1 MPYTTAWE
9 RHGVCSCFSGFVTAE
24 EYVRS
29 AEEICGDGRF
39 DDLRFVIKDLA
50 SVQHHSIHLDALE
63 PIAAIRYGA
72 RFTNPNIRLVL
83 ITSDPKLLPLAYPS
97 PQSFLR
103 GLYDTRAFPDMASAR
118 RWLGEQPPLTR
129 LGTELKL

>member
-9 RHGVCSCFSGFVTAE
+9 PHGVCSRFSGFVTAE

-29 AEEICGDGRF
+29 AEVICGDPRF
-39 DDLRFVIKDLA
+39 EDLRFVIKDLA
-50 SVQHHSIHLDALE
+50 GVQDHSIHLDALE

-72 RFTNPNIRLVL
+72 RFTNPNIRLIF
-83 ITSDPKLLPLAYPS
+83 ITSDPKLVPFAYPS
-97 PQSFLR
+97 PDSFLR

-118 RWLGEQPPLTR
+118 RWLGEQTPITR
-129 LGTELKL
+129 QGTELKL